1 MDVQQ
6 MLDIAMRHATTM
18 SDAMIV
24 ACFQRAHELGQS
36 LAVPYRTSRV
46 VVTQAVSAIEHA
58 RVALDAGEYERMVLG
73 NSDTRRNH
81 C

>member
-46 VVTQAVSAIEHA
+46 VVTQAVSALEHA
-58 RVALDAGEYERMVLG
+58 RVALDAGEYERMVRD
-73 NSDTRRNH
+73 NSDTRATH